1 MVPLTESSLRV
12 LSHLPVWSHIPGPS
26 HNLAPRSSRNMA
38 YVPPGALA
46 LRSHLEANSPHHR
59 LSSELIAYYKAEA
72 VIGTQRVNLPHGA
85 NSKIP
90 HQTSLFPQSPW
101 LAKTCL
107 IFLPH
112 LQPLKSLND
121 LQQFSS
127 HSKTIPSTQHTPVF
141 RRQFRKRLL

>member
-1 MVPLTESSLRV
+1 
-12 LSHLPVWSHIPGPS
+12 
-26 HNLAPRSSRNMA
+26 MA

-127 HSKTIPSTQHTPVF
+127 HSKTIPSTQHTHTYTHKGEKVPSETLGITLILVPVIGAPSIKNTSKF
-141 RRQFRKRLL
+141 KEKAINIMK